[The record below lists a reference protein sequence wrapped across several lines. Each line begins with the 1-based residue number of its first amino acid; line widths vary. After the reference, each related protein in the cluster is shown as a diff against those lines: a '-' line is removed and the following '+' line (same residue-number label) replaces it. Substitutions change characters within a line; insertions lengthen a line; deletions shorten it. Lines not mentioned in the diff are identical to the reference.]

1 MSSPARRLV
10 EARLATLSDE
20 LEALLA
26 ESRRSERR
34 EYADQLNQAVR
45 RLRIAGDAE
54 ELCATLENTAAQ
66 FAGGAMVF
74 RAEDGVAKHARI
86 EIPMAGAAAFA
97 AAAESREPQ
106 TAAATPGEVSPE
118 LVELLGHAA
127 ADRASVFPVEAG
139 ERVAAILYAWGEVQG
154 AAMELLAQVAGALY
168 PKPAPPQLVTIAPA
182 PVAPK
187 AAWEALP
194 PEEQQLHLR
203 AQRFARV
210 QVAEMRLYEAG
221 AVQSGR
227 TRRDLYGAL
236 RKPIDTAR
244 DAFREQFFSRCDS
257 MVDYLHL
264 ELTRTLANDDPVL
277 LGKDYPGPLV

>member
-86 EIPMAGAAAFA
+86 EIPLAGAAAFA
-97 AAAESREPQ
+97 
-106 TAAATPGEVSPE
+106 
-118 LVELLGHAA
+118 AA

-182 PVAPK
+182 PAAPRPAWK
-187 AAWEALP
+187 AANCAIGTASSC
-194 PEEQQLHLR
+194 QGR
-203 AQRFARV
+203 GS
-210 QVAEMRLYEAG
+210 G
-221 AVQSGR
+221 A
-227 TRRDLYGAL
+227 T
-236 RKPIDTAR
+236 
-244 DAFREQFFSRCDS
+244 
-257 MVDYLHL
+257 MM
-264 ELTRTLANDDPVL
+264 
-277 LGKDYPGPLV
+277 